1 MSDARFCA
9 IHIAALSRYKT
20 AVTVLAHL
28 SDPHLGPLP
37 RFTPLEMMSK
47 RGLGAINW
55 FRRRRRWHDM
65 TVLDRLVADVLD
77 ESPDAVAVT
86 GDLTNLGLEAE
97 FLPAAAFLGRL
108 GPPEKVAAIPGN
120 HDAYVRRV
128 ATAPARVWAAHM
140 TSDDGTPGF
149 PYVRRYG
156 AIGLVGLSSA
166 VATAPLAATGELGP
180 AQRERLGPLLRSLKA
195 EGLFRVVM
203 VHHPV
208 AEDGTPWLRRLRDAE
223 QLRAILRAE
232 GAELVL
238 HGHNHEPAR
247 HAVAGPGNPI
257 PVVAVP
263 SCSSGLVSHEPPAA
277 YNLYVVEGEPGA
289 WRCEGVTRGLT
300 ADGDFRE
307 TDRFRLA

>member
-1 MSDARFCA
+1 M
-9 IHIAALSRYKT
+9 
-20 AVTVLAHL
+20 TVLAHL

-37 RFTPLEMMSK
+37 RFTAFELMSK

-65 TVLDRLVADVLD
+65 VVLEKLVADVLD
-77 ESPDAVAVT
+77 ELPDAVAVT

-108 GPPEKVAAIPGN
+108 GPADKVAAIPGN

-128 ATAPARVWAAHM
+128 ASAPARVWGAHM
-140 TSDDGTPGF
+140 SGDDGAVGF
-149 PYVRRYG
+149 PYVRRHG
-156 AIGLVGLSSA
+156 RIALVGLSSA
-166 VATAPLAATGELGP
+166 VATWPLAATGELGP
-180 AQRERLGPLLRSLKA
+180 GQRDRLAPLLRSLKQ

-208 AEDGTPWLRRLRDAE
+208 AEDGTPWLRRLRDAPE
-223 QLRAILRAE
+223 LRALLAAE

-247 HAVAGPGNPI
+247 HAVTGPGGPI
-257 PVVAVP
+257 PVIAVP
-263 SCSSGLVSHEPPAA
+263 SCSSGLVSHEPLAA
-277 YNLYVVEGEPGA
+277 YNLYSVDGEPGA
-289 WRCEGVTRGLT
+289 WTCEAVTRGLKP
-300 ADGDFRE
+300 DGTIGE
-307 TDRFRLA
+307 TDRFRVV